1 MGAEG
6 FAQYFKLRRRLKLG
20 FCEPMA
26 CNRFLL
32 WGVAGSLWVI
42 LEAVLT
48 ARDFAHALTGQWS
61 ILLDFGVAAFEV
73 VPVAVIGFVFFP
85 PEFYCRWVEGS
96 GKPADAVP
104 PTVD

>member
-1 MGAEG
+1 
-6 FAQYFKLRRRLKLG
+6 
-20 FCEPMA
+20 MA

-48 ARDFAHALTGQWS
+48 ANDFALSLTGQWS
-61 ILLDFGVAAFEV
+61 VLLNYGNALFEV
-73 VPVAVIGFVFFP
+73 APVAVIWFIFFP

-96 GKPADAVP
+96 GKRAGAVP